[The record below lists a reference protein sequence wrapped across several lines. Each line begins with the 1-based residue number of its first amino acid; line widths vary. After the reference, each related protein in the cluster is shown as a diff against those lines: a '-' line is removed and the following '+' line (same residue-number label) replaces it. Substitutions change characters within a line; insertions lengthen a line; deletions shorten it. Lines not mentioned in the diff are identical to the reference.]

1 MARRKGPNVGEFY
14 YILFG
19 VHPPEDL
26 TLSEILAEIYERN
39 PQVYD
44 MLAYD
49 LRRTNVDKLYP
60 IKRSDTR

>member
-1 MARRKGPNVGEFY
+1 MEFY

-19 VHPPEDL
+19 VNPPSDF
-26 TLSEILAEIYERN
+26 TLAEVLAEIYERN

-44 MLAYD
+44 MLAHA

-60 IKRSDTR
+60 IKKKGTRRKNRG